1 MRYKISDV
9 NKFIVLTFT
18 LFNAVAISYTVFFH
32 TDRWF
37 LYCVIALNFVI
48 CWYFIFLNARYW
60 NEYENLLAGFTH
72 FMRYKNIKVNFA
84 GAFEEFDENARFLSL
99 MKRTYVEQNLL
110 KKDYNDLK
118 NVYEKF
124 IPKKIH
130 DEIGFQWYEKIV
142 LWTAVTKEYTIM
154 FLDIKWF
161 STMCEEIHDPYRT
174 LLLLNIYFDGIGSR
188 ISKYGGYIDKYLG
201 DGILAIF
208 DGKNTDNC
216 ISAAID
222 IQEYIKTF
230 QQSAIWKQIHV
241 WIGINRWRVTLWTIG
256 TEDRMEATVIGQAV
270 NITAWLEKLT
280 RIYNAYIIISETAF
294 NELSTPSNYSINFL
308 SEESI
313 KWRQKPIKIY
323 IVNGYS
329 ENKVSEEIIDIV

>member
-130 DEIGFQWYEKIV
+130 DEIGFQ
-142 LWTAVTKEYTIM
+142 
-154 FLDIKWF
+154 
-161 STMCEEIHDPYRT
+161 
-174 LLLLNIYFDGIGSR
+174 
-188 ISKYGGYIDKYLG
+188 
-201 DGILAIF
+201 
-208 DGKNTDNC
+208 
-216 ISAAID
+216 
-222 IQEYIKTF
+222 
-230 QQSAIWKQIHV
+230 
-241 WIGINRWRVTLWTIG
+241 
-256 TEDRMEATVIGQAV
+256 
-270 NITAWLEKLT
+270 
-280 RIYNAYIIISETAF
+280 
-294 NELSTPSNYSINFL
+294 
-308 SEESI
+308 
-313 KWRQKPIKIY
+313 
-323 IVNGYS
+323 
-329 ENKVSEEIIDIV
+329 